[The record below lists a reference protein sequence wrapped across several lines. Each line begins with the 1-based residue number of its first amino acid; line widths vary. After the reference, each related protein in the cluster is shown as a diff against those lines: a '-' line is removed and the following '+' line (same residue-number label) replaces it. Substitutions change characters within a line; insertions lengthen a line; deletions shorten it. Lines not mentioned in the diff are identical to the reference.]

1 MGMGLLAAGALSG
14 LGQAGLNIGQQM
26 VKSALDEQERDY
38 IMRRQQEFQIAQDDR
53 VQTRVADERAR
64 LGGIYDKATSGAGV
78 AEGPPTEGGMLP
90 KGPMSRQ
97 EKMQSAAEAYRASGD
112 TAQAAQIEL
121 LLQKDAATE
130 QTLAL
135 RRDLQEQT
143 NEIKRQDLAR
153 KQQFTDWRVNGGT
166 AARGGSGGVAGSSRA
181 GAGGSGGVGKEP
193 DFGKTVDSALKRI
206 DSLFGADKESGRPED
221 LYGKNA
227 AEWMIEKGMR
237 GAPPGTR
244 PGDIAIAVADKIMD
258 IRKRF
263 SDESG
268 RVVDVAGYKSALAE
282 LRRYQTKGEVVGD
295 DGVVERTT
303 EDNIEFLRDQ
313 AVPPEGGGMLSTAKP
328 KESALPDTSSPWSLQ
343 KSKHD
348 IYADAG
354 VDTSNMPIPFGR
366 SLESAAEFVDILRG
380 AKNQEAVGI
389 KNAYKLR
396 DRLRAENNRRN

>member
-1 MGMGLLAAGALSG
+1 MGMGLLGAMGG
-14 LGQAGLNIGQQM
+14 LGQAGQQIGQQM
-26 VKSALDEQERDY
+26 MQHALREEELSWLEERQNR
-38 IMRRQQEFQIAQDDR
+38 MAEMAE
-53 VQTRVADERAR
+53 TRKKASIDDERKR

-97 EKMQSAAEAYRASGD
+97 EKMQAAAEAYRASGD
-112 TAQAAQIEL
+112 TAQADQIEGR
-121 LLQKDAATE
+121 LQKDAATE

-181 GAGGSGGVGKEP
+181 GAGGYGGVGKEP

-244 PGDIAIAVADKIMD
+244 PGDIAIVVADKIMD

-313 AVPPEGGGMLSTAKP
+313 AVPTEGGGMLSTAKP
-328 KESALPDTSSPWSLQ
+328 KETILPDTSSSWSLQ

-354 VDTSNMPIPFGR
+354 VDTSNMSLPFGR